1 MNDADDIGWCGFRG
15 NDASEPTIVV
25 DDDDVVTDQLPPCSE
40 LSQSDLDFGVA
51 CNNGTVVEEIRLR
64 DSLFERLFRQLWSD
78 TQTKMNEEAAVNG
91 MVIDPLDVDAQ
102 LPEPIEEHQSSG
114 FYTVDIKMSGM
125 KVYGLSGINL
135 TETEVTRS
143 ENLTDFDMRLTFSFD
158 ELVINGT
165 YNLKVTAALALLV

>member
-1 MNDADDIGWCGFRG
+1 
-15 NDASEPTIVV
+15 
-25 DDDDVVTDQLPPCSE
+25 
-40 LSQSDLDFGVA
+40 
-51 CNNGTVVEEIRLR
+51 
-64 DSLFERLFRQLWSD
+64 
-78 TQTKMNEEAAVNG
+78 

-102 LPEPIEEHQSSG
+102 MPEPIEQHQSSG
-114 FYTVDIKMSGM
+114 LYTVHIKMSGL

-165 YNLKVTAALALLV
+165 YNLKVLLLFTKHCFRTFWQ